1 MSYLQLLVRSSFSLA
16 QAQAQAQKAGLPTL
30 NFSKLKPTGYDF
42 ETTLSARGSI
52 TARARGAYAAAQQV
66 QYPSIQMSAGY
77 FNPLLILVTVAGIVD
92 PWLHWMVCQ

>member
-1 MSYLQLLVRSSFSLA
+1 MRKDLTYFVFHYFLDSSFSLAQA

-52 TARARGAYAAAQQV
+52 TARARGSYASGQQV
-66 QYPSIQMSAGY
+66 YTPKIW
-77 FNPLLILVTVAGIVD
+77 IV
-92 PWLHWMVCQ
+92 

>member
-1 MSYLQLLVRSSFSLA
+1 LRLKAAKSSDSNLCYTSFIWRSSYSLA

-66 QYPSIQMSAGY
+66 GSHLSDIADEYMQ
-77 FNPLLILVTVAGIVD
+77 
-92 PWLHWMVCQ
+92 

>member
-1 MSYLQLLVRSSFSLA
+1 MKLIYALLHHLFFCSSFSLA

-66 QYPSIQMSAGY
+66 E
-77 FNPLLILVTVAGIVD
+77 PLLHNIDGYTYYFFARLFAFNHS
-92 PWLHWMVCQ
+92 P